1 MGIYHTM
8 FSNAKP
14 TCSKS
19 TKDDSRAAASID
31 AMPITTAQ
39 IMTCAGQQ
47 KDSHCRCFFKCSAV
61 NPALFFQS
69 KFPEMDTNG
78 VVLIVPSFSMV

>member
-1 MGIYHTM
+1 
-8 FSNAKP
+8 
-14 TCSKS
+14 
-19 TKDDSRAAASID
+19 
-31 AMPITTAQ
+31 
-39 IMTCAGQQ
+39 
-47 KDSHCRCFFKCSAV
+47 V